1 MVNFKFKYVMC
12 LFLIVSKYN
21 ICMYNDL
28 VFFLKYVFLIIIGL
42 NDWNF
47 EKF

>member
-28 VFFLKYVFLIIIGL
+28 GFF
-42 NDWNF
+42 
-47 EKF
+47 